1 MRSHETLRN
10 CVTRIFPCRHSR
22 QGLTYYTITNDGVMR
37 REKGNFHTFTL
48 STLTVS
54 VSCIKEINSLLSG
67 ERERELEKIENG

>member
-48 STLTVS
+48 STVS